1 MQITEYITFEHPGV
15 QCLEQRFIPSPKLY
29 VFRMQ
34 RVFMQATT
42 WSKMHRWVHTRGWP
56 FFFCPGACP
65 TADLNRPIRR
75 HTMLHHT
82 GCDFLPFSQDP
93 SVPTLWCAFSA
104 PSIPLSGDILLK
116 MPFLTHLLVSHYI
129 AAIFLSSFTD
139 DIWIA
144 GATDQEKWP
153 PEGMWLLFDCHL
165 TEKDGE
171 NDFSQNPEQ
180 LRASY

>member
-1 MQITEYITFEHPGV
+1 MKQNAQMSSHSGV
-15 QCLEQRFIPSPKLY
+15 AL
-29 VFRMQ
+29 
-34 RVFMQATT
+34 
-42 WSKMHRWVHTRGWP
+42 
-56 FFFCPGACP
+56 FFCPGACP

-116 MPFLTHLLVSHYI
+116 MPCLTHLLVSHYI
-129 AAIFLSSFTD
+129 AVIFLSSFTD

-153 PEGMWLLFDCHL
+153 PEGMTFVWLSSHWKGWWEWFFTKPRTVESFLL
-165 TEKDGE
+165 KWI
-171 NDFSQNPEQ
+171 
-180 LRASY
+180 